1 MKTRL
6 VMGIGMILALGVV
19 LAWGCSEQGK
29 KIEGKAAGVSSPSSF
44 AADAAR
50 GGMMEVELGRL
61 AMSNASDSRVKAFGQ
76 RMMTDHTM
84 INNDLAAA
92 AKGANVTLPN
102 SMSQSQQ
109 QRVQQLAALK
119 GPAFDRAYMNE
130 MVMDHQK
137 DVAAF
142 DQAAKSQPEPFKSF
156 AAKQLP
162 ILRDHLKGAQD
173 IQASLAAGATT
184 PK

>member
-1 MKTRL
+1 
-6 VMGIGMILALGVV
+6 
-19 LAWGCSEQGK
+19 
-29 KIEGKAAGVSSPSSF
+29 
-44 AADAAR
+44 
-50 GGMMEVELGRL
+50 
-61 AMSNASDSRVKAFGQ
+61 
-76 RMMTDHTM
+76 MTDHTM